1 MRYLQTFLM
10 SGLVAL
16 AAPGMCVAQ
25 ILETE
30 TARQLGRG
38 TWELSTNFEYQTSSE
53 GSETALPLAAEYGV
67 ADRWEVLLEPVA
79 YTAIRPNVGTRATGV
94 GDMELT
100 VTCLARRESGG
111 TPAVALAGEVK
122 FPTAR
127 NTLIGT
133 GKTDLA
139 GYLIASKRLGRFDTH
154 ANLGYTI
161 VGRPSGAQLKN
172 VFNFALA
179 SELSL
184 GTRSEL
190 YGEILANTASS
201 SASEPTGPVVPGTS
215 TPESTLRRNRDLR
228 RCRQVR
234 RSLPTALSGAQRG
247 QQRRS
252 SVPPGIHLAPTQRA
266 AFQRRLRIIS
276 GAAMTRVASSR
287 MSAGSSP
294 PPG

>member
-1 MRYLQTFLM
+1 MIRSRGYLQASLLT
-10 SGLVAL
+10 GLVAL

-30 TARQLGRG
+30 TARPLGRG
-38 TWELSTNFEYQTSSE
+38 TWELGTNFEYQTSSE

-67 ADRWEVLLEPVA
+67 ADRWELLLEPVA

-100 VTCLARRESGG
+100 VTYLARRESGG

-172 VFNFALA
+172 IFNFALA

-201 SASEPTGPVVPGTS
+201 SAPEPTGPLQPGTS
-215 TPESTLRRNRDLR
+215 TPEAPSGEIVTSIGVARYVVPSLRLSLGLSVDNNGAVLFRPGFTWR
-228 RCRQVR
+228 R
-234 RSLPTALSGAQRG
+234 RSEQLS
-247 QQRRS
+247 
-252 SVPPGIHLAPTQRA
+252 
-266 AFQRRLRIIS
+266 S
-276 GAAMTRVASSR
+276 GDS
-287 MSAGSSP
+287 GSSTEP
-294 PPG
+294 R

>member
-1 MRYLQTFLM
+1 MICPRRYLQACLIP
-10 SGLVAL
+10 SLVGLS
-16 AAPGMCVAQ
+16 APGMCMAQ

-30 TARQLGRG
+30 TARPLGRG
-38 TWELSTNFEYQTSSE
+38 VLELGTNFEYQTSSE
-53 GSETALPLAAEYGV
+53 GSETALPLAVEYGV
-67 ADRWEVLLEPVA
+67 GDRWELLVEPVA
-79 YTAIRPNVGTRATGV
+79 YTAIRPKVGTRATGI

-100 VTCLARRESGG
+100 VTYLARRESGG

-161 VGRPSGAQLKN
+161 VGHPAGAQLKN
-172 VFNFALA
+172 IFNFALA

-201 SASEPTGPVVPGTS
+201 SAAEPTGPVVSGTS
-215 TPESTLRRNRDLR
+215 TPEAPSGEIVTSIGVARYVVPSLRLSLGLSVDNNGAVLFRPGFTWRRRGDNPPLR
-228 RCRQVR
+228 
-234 RSLPTALSGAQRG
+234 
-247 QQRRS
+247 
-252 SVPPGIHLAPTQRA
+252 
-266 AFQRRLRIIS
+266 
-276 GAAMTRVASSR
+276 
-287 MSAGSSP
+287 
-294 PPG
+294 

>member
-30 TARQLGRG
+30 TARPLGRG
-38 TWELSTNFEYQTSSE
+38 TWELATNFEYQTSSE

-67 ADRWEVLLEPVA
+67 ADRWELLLEPVA

-100 VTCLARRESGG
+100 VTYLARRESGG

-172 VFNFALA
+172 IFNFALA

-201 SASEPTGPVVPGTS
+201 SAPEPTGPLQPGTS
-215 TPESTLRRNRDLR
+215 TPEAPSGEIVTSIGVARYVVPSLRLSLGLSVDNNGAVLFRPGFTWR
-228 RCRQVR
+228 R
-234 RSLPTALSGAQRG
+234 RS
-247 QQRRS
+247 
-252 SVPPGIHLAPTQRA
+252 
-266 AFQRRLRIIS
+266 
-276 GAAMTRVASSR
+276 
-287 MSAGSSP
+287 
-294 PPG
+294 